1 MCALLELP
9 PASVPDTLRDGWH
22 GIVGGVLT
30 IFKDLPKAIERSCC
44 FHSLSFCIPFFYVFF
59 SCQTDRKAL
68 ELLAQEESDDDD
80 IIDEKVLNLTDDE
93 GAFWIFLM
101 SIVS

>member
-1 MCALLELP
+1 MAVNGENRLPRVHDKKLSILAMCALLELP

-44 FHSLSFCIPFFYVFF
+44 LGFVYLFSDVFF
-59 SCQTDRKAL
+59 
-68 ELLAQEESDDDD
+68 
-80 IIDEKVLNLTDDE
+80 
-93 GAFWIFLM
+93 FL
-101 SIVS
+101 SNRS